1 MEFQKKTFPTID
13 NLTFK
18 IIWCQDFKDMQKIE
32 IPRYL
37 FEDIPKQK
45 NQVITIS
52 ENWEYVESVS
62 NKIR

>member
-1 MEFQKKTFPTID
+1 MEFQKKHFQQLTTFFT
-13 NLTFK
+13 
-18 IIWCQDFKDMQKIE
+18 IIWCKDFKNMQEIE

-45 NQVITIS
+45 TKVITIS